1 MKWIWLAL
9 VCVVFALPV
18 HAQHRIDAF
27 LTPADSLHL
36 SRRTA
41 VVVTE
46 TALSATALVG
56 LSQLWY
62 ADYPQSNFHFI
73 DDSNE
78 WLQLDK
84 AGHLFSSYHL
94 GRFSAEALAWSGVS
108 KKDQLLYGATYGFA
122 FLSAV
127 EVMDG
132 YSAQWG
138 SSWSDVAANA
148 AGTALYVSQ
157 ELWWN
162 EQRIMPKYSFHTT
175 AFAPQRPDVLGSSL
189 QEQIL
194 KDYNG
199 QTYWL
204 SVNLQSFIK
213 TKTIPAWLNLALG
226 YGAEGMLSANE
237 LSLISS
243 LAPSA
248 RTRQVYLSLDVDLSR
263 IKTKSHVLKT
273 ICSVFNTIKIPAPT
287 IEFRGSG
294 RTAFYAFYF

>member
-1 MKWIWLAL
+1 MKWIWLAFI
-9 VCVVFALPV
+9 CVVFALPV
-18 HAQHRIDAF
+18 HAQHRIEAF
-27 LTPADSLHL
+27 LTPADSLHI

-46 TALSATALVG
+46 AALSATALVG

-73 DDSNE
+73 DDANE
-78 WLQLDK
+78 WMQLDK
-84 AGHLFSSYHL
+84 AGHVFSSYHL

-122 FLSAV
+122 FLTAV
-127 EVMDG
+127 EVLDG

-138 SSWSDVAANA
+138 ASWTDVAANA

-162 EQRIMPKYSFHTT
+162 EQRIIPKYSFHTT
-175 AFAPQRPDVLGSSL
+175 SYAQQRPDLVGSSL
-189 QEQIL
+189 QEQLL
-194 KDYNG
+194 KDDNG

-204 SVNLQSFIK
+204 SINVNAFLK
-213 TKTIPAWLNLALG
+213 TKTLPSWLNVALG
-226 YGAEGMLSANE
+226 YGADGMLSAYE
-237 LSLISS
+237 ITPISS
-243 LAPSA
+243 VSPAS
-248 RTRQVYLSLDVDLSR
+248 RTRQIYLSLDVDLSK
-263 IKTKSHVLKT
+263 IKTKSHLLKT

-287 IEFRGSG
+287 IEFKGSG
-294 RTAFYAFYF
+294 GTTFHPVYF